1 MSRVGTVYTFTVNRF
16 LPAGFGDQMVM
27 ILGEMTDGTRYWAPA
42 SGIDGDDVS
51 IGLPVELHLR
61 RYTQTSGIPAYAMKF
76 TPPLRPAAANE
87 TNR

>member
-1 MSRVGTVYTFTVNRF
+1 
-16 LPAGFGDQMVM
+16 MVM

-42 SGIDGDDVS
+42 SGITGDDVS

-61 RYTQTSGIPAYAMKF
+61 RYTQTSGIPVYAMKF
-76 TPPLRPAAANE
+76 TPPLREAVASE